1 MKPHWTAPFTAT
13 VAQGHPFA
21 GFRALASAA
30 RPGNP
35 VLLPTNYRPDGLPY
49 YWRDETSGVL
59 AVAIKAYVDG
69 DLRGQTTADAR
80 VALVKQYLVHWINA
94 PCWEIALGYR
104 SDSVRLASV
113 LSLPSPADEDG
124 IRKLRSLRESAEQL
138 GSEEGIAGWLQGA
151 VDLGLDPL

>member
-69 DLRGQTTADAR
+69 GLRRLTTADAR
-80 VALVKQYLVHWINA
+80 VALVKQYCVHWVNA
-94 PCWEIALGYR
+94 PCWEI
-104 SDSVRLASV
+104 
-113 LSLPSPADEDG
+113 
-124 IRKLRSLRESAEQL
+124 LREDREGLGALRGLREAAEHIV
-138 GSEEGIAGWLQGA
+138 STENIANWIDRAL
-151 VDLGLDPL
+151 DLGLDPL